1 VTMTIKSGGDND
13 ELESSLQELMNTNT
27 LKWIFVG
34 GKGGVGKTTTSCSV
48 AIQLS
53 KIRDSVLILSTDPA
67 HNLSD
72 ALQQKFGKNPTPVKG
87 FNNLFAMEID
97 ASFSESVGFRLD
109 DDQLQGWSN
118 LLPELISA
126 FPGIDEAL
134 SFAEL
139 MQSVQ
144 SMNYSVIVFDT
155 APTGHTMRLLSFPDL
170 LEKAL
175 KKISSIKDKMSGA
188 LQMVNMMAGE
198 KLNEEDIHTRLDNLR
213 AVTTSVRQTF
223 QDASLATFVCVC
235 IPEFLSVYETERLVQ
250 ELFKQGIDCSNIV
263 VNQVLFP
270 ICGTEPSKEELSLA
284 YSSSP
289 INDGPSLLVEENIK
303 LRSALKNTTERMVLF
318 EESHITRRKMQSK
331 YLAQIK
337 DLYCT
342 DFHVV
347 CMALQPTEI
356 RGSDKLD
363 DFAKELLT
371 PKPIPIV
378 EESWM

>member
-1 VTMTIKSGGDND
+1 
-13 ELESSLQELMNTNT
+13 
-27 LKWIFVG
+27 
-34 GKGGVGKTTTSCSV
+34 
-48 AIQLS
+48 
-53 KIRDSVLILSTDPA
+53 
-67 HNLSD
+67 
-72 ALQQKFGKNPTPVKG
+72 
-87 FNNLFAMEID
+87 MEID

-155 APTGHTMRLLSFPDL
+155 APTGHTMGLLSFPDL